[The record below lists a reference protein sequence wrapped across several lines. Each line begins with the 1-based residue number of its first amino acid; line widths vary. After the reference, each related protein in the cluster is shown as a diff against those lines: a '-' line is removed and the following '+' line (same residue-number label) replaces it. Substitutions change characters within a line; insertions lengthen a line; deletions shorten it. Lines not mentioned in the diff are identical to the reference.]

1 MISQYHDIFYNFNKK
16 KKKKTKSTYLKEKQR
31 RRRKEETTSPAKD
44 LLRSLYTI
52 RKIVSFEALRAWRS
66 GKSRHDPPQYSSRE
80 RWRVAFNFLDSFA
93 RLTSSTPRRCR
104 CRVRSF
110 PGRSNFTRTAFL
122 RSFAYAFSGW
132 IPLRYIISKIRVL
145 RIDREKRERLEVSDY
160 IVEKRRRVKAG

>member
-1 MISQYHDIFYNFNKK
+1 MEKGYTYTSRKTNLHEHTILVISQYPFFYNFNKK
-16 KKKKTKSTYLKEKQR
+16 KKKKTKSILKEKKR

-110 PGRSNFTRTAFL
+110 PGRSNFTRVRAPHSFD
-122 RSFAYAFSGW
+122 RSRTRFPAEFHWG
-132 IPLRYIISKIRVL
+132 I
-145 RIDREKRERLEVSDY
+145 
-160 IVEKRRRVKAG
+160 